1 LSGGQFR
8 ELLKADRPRIG
19 TWISIPAPYLL
30 EILGSVGFDWLCID
44 MQHGLIGD
52 DLLPSMLMAAAVS
65 GTPALVRTRWN
76 EPAAIM
82 RSLDAGAAGVIVPLV
97 NDRDEALSAARACR
111 YPPNGFRSW
120 GPMRPLEDGAPGA
133 GSDDGALCIV
143 MVETQQAAAG
153 AAAIASAPGVDG
165 VFVGPSDLS
174 LSVAG
179 RLGADIS
186 AQTAAIAEVC
196 AAAGIVAGIACGGSE
211 SVTAAHAAGF
221 RLLTLQWDVAMVADG
236 ASSAL
241 RSARSALDSVTE
253 HRAD

>member
-1 LSGGQFR
+1 MSGRQFR
-8 ELLKADRPRIG
+8 ELLQVDRPRIG
-19 TWISIPAPYLL
+19 TWVSIPAPYLL

-133 GSDDGALCIV
+133 SSDDGALCIV

-153 AAAIASAPGVDG
+153 AAAIVSAPGVDG

-186 AQTAAIAEVC
+186 AADDSRRRGVRRGRDRRRHRLRRIGVRDR
-196 AAAGIVAGIACGGSE
+196 GPRGGLPF
-211 SVTAAHAAGF
+211 A
-221 RLLTLQWDVAMVADG
+221 DPAMG
-236 ASSAL
+236 
-241 RSARSALDSVTE
+241 RR
-253 HRAD
+253 HGR